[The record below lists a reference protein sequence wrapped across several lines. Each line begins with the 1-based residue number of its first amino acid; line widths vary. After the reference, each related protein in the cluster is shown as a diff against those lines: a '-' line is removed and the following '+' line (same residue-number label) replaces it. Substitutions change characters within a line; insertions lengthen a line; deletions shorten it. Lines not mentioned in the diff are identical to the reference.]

1 MLLVISVDAVTV
13 ICPDYIDNG
22 DYEFS
27 NPNSGNVEVTISNVP
42 SSITVTPT
50 NQFNLSV
57 SQTKTINFATSG
69 SENIYF
75 KSFVK
80 YADNSASAI
89 SLECNLFAYS
99 ASATTT
105 TIPLT
110 TTTIP
115 KVNCGVDSGYKDG
128 CYQGKYRDYY
138 CYDTSPPSQCPAD
151 KCLIATEDCHTP
163 CCTQYLGANGQC
175 VAGECV
181 IPGNNPPIINTYE
194 PTDLTLTIFENET
207 ILFNHTSSDSNND
220 TLTYRWLENGE
231 EKSTSQNW
239 TYSPTSTGTKNIT
252 LVVSDDYLQDSQEW
266 SVTVGSTTTTT
277 TTTTSTITTTQDNSG
292 GSSGGSGGSF
302 GGSGGSTQTTGFYN
316 FPAFVQV
323 KSGKETNTEGF
334 FYSKYRSDQTNVE
347 FKISGLNSNWFT
359 ISPSSVSKV
368 SYEEEVDIKITFNVP
383 QDTKSGD
390 YPFKIS
396 TKIGTITYDETIT
409 LTVTASQTITTTTT
423 TIENTTNLE
432 GEDQEKSPLTG
443 FFTKAGDVAKK
454 FWYVP
459 VIPVVLFLAWKF
471 LGPLFVKQETD
482 YFPKEKTVKKEG
494 KPKEGSDYLE
504 IKQEKPKVEV
514 KEIESELEI
523 EKKPDEALIK
533 AREKVRNE
541 IRKRAMEEDKN
552 PKK

>member
-1 MLLVISVDAVTV
+1 MLLVISVYAVTV

-27 NPNSGNVEVTISNVP
+27 NPNSGNVEITISNVP

-50 NQFNLSV
+50 NQFNLSA

-69 SENIYF
+69 SEHIYF

-80 YADNSASAI
+80 YADSSASA

-99 ASATTT
+99 DSATTT
-105 TIPLT
+105 TIPDT

-181 IPGNNPPIINTYE
+181 IPGNNPPIIDSYE
-194 PTDLTLTIFENET
+194 PTDLTLQIEENET
-207 ILFNHTSSDSNND
+207 ISFNHTSSDPNND
-220 TLTYRWLENGE
+220 TLTYSWLENGE

-239 TYSPTSTGTKNIT
+239 TYSPTSPGTKNIT
-252 LVVSDDYLQDSQEW
+252 LVISDSYLQDIQEW
-266 SVTVGSTTTTT
+266 SVTVESTTT
-277 TTTTSTITTTQDNSG
+277 TTTTSTTTTTQNDSGDGNSG
-292 GSSGGSGGSF
+292 GSGSGTW
-302 GGSGGSTQTTGFYN
+302 GGSGGSTQTTGFYD
-316 FPAFVQV
+316 FPSFVQAEA
-323 KSGKETNTEGF
+323 GKESSTEGF
-334 FYSKYRSDQTNVE
+334 FYSKYKSDQTNVE
-347 FKISGLNSNWFT
+347 FKISGLNNNWFT

-383 QDTKSGD
+383 QDTASGD
-390 YPFKIS
+390 YSFEVS
-396 TKIGTITYDETIT
+396 AKIGTITYDETIT
-409 LTVTASQTITTTTT
+409 LTVTSNQAITTTTV
-423 TIENTTNLE
+423 ENITNLE
-432 GEDQEKSPLTG
+432 GNENEETQITG
-443 FFTKAGDVAKK
+443 FFTKAGDAAKK
-454 FWYVP
+454 FWYIP

-471 LGPLFVKQETD
+471 LGPLFAKQETD
-482 YFPKEKTVKKEG
+482 YFPKEKTVKKEK

-504 IKQEKPKVEV
+504 IKQEKPRVKV
-514 KEIESELEI
+514 KEIEQELEI

-541 IRKRAMEEDKN
+541 MRKRAMEMDKN